1 MQRKNQRTT
10 GQSAG
15 IHAMTVFESFSYG
28 ADVVKSGLEE
38 FSLKN
43 GDDIRDNNYESRMQ
57 RLLAEERKKISTIVG
72 DIGDKRVLPLADDR
86 QQLPV
91 FRPPRLR

>member
-1 MQRKNQRTT
+1 M
-10 GQSAG
+10 S
-15 IHAMTVFESFSYG
+15 
-28 ADVVKSGLEE
+28 KSGLEE

-43 GDDIRDNNYESRMQ
+43 RGDIRDNNYDSRMQ

-91 FRPPRLR
+91 FETSKAQVVDMIGDVT

>member
-1 MQRKNQRTT
+1 M
-10 GQSAG
+10 S
-15 IHAMTVFESFSYG
+15 
-28 ADVVKSGLEE
+28 KSGLEE

-43 GDDIRDNNYESRMQ
+43 GRDIRDNNYDSRMP

-72 DIGDKRVLPLADDR
+72 DKRILPLADDR

-91 FRPPRLR
+91 FETSKALVVDMIGDVT